1 VVGSCEHSDEPLG
14 SILENHG
21 FYSMLGFYGLKR
33 LFNVCLVGS
42 HSSSVV
48 GLGWMAGVQ
57 FLVGARVGFFFS
69 FFSLAL
75 HPDWLWGPPSFCPM
89 ATRSLTPV
97 VKWLGHEADH
107 SPPSG
112 VEVKNAWS
120 YTSILP
126 ICSYGVLFN

>member
-57 FLVGARVGFFFS
+57 FLVGARVGFFFL
-69 FFSLAL
+69 FSLWHCIQTGSGA
-75 HPDWLWGPPSFCPM
+75 HPASVLWL
-89 ATRSLTPV
+89 
-97 VKWLGHEADH
+97 LG
-107 SPPSG
+107 
-112 VEVKNAWS
+112 
-120 YTSILP
+120 L
-126 ICSYGVLFN
+126 LLQ